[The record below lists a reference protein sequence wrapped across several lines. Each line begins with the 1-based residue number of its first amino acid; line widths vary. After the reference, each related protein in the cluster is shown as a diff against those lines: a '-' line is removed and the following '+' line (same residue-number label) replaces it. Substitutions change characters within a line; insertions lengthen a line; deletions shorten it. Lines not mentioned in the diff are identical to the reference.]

1 MVNPFDRSFF
11 KFLIGFTL
19 ILGVSF
25 AILYFV
31 GRYSADIDKAAAAA
45 LK

>member
-1 MVNPFDRSFF
+1 MVNPFDRTFF

-19 ILGVSF
+19 ILGASF

-31 GRYSADIDKAAAAA
+31 GHYSKAIDSAAAAA
-45 LK
+45 FK